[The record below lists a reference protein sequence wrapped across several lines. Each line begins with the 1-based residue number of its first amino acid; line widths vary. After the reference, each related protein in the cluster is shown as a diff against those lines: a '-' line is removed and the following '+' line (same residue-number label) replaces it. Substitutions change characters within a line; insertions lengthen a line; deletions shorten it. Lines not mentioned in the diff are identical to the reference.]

1 MYKENYICGHVHV
14 LKMIWCSFVASL
26 LFDRILTLNFMKLE
40 FMEKKKYTIRYKKFD
55 VLSTLILY
63 SVLCRL
69 QI

>member
-1 MYKENYICGHVHV
+1 MVFFCCE
-14 LKMIWCSFVASL
+14 FT
-26 LFDRILTLNFMKLE
+26 FDRKLTLNFTKLE